1 MILIWWEWWAIIG
14 YVGDDEA
21 TAATLDANGWLKT
34 GDLCYFDSDGFL
46 HIVDRLKELIKYKAY
61 QVLQCYFF
69 FCFRPNYITVLQRF
83 QPVKPWLELSFYCH
97 WVAILWNLKINRRF
111 PLLSWNICFNQIQ
124 KLLMLLSFR
133 TCLTLLFSPSP
144 ENPMFFN
151 SLNFYMLSDL
161 SVYNYYDSQMHAL
174 GSQIYIF

>member
-46 HIVDRLKELIKYKAY
+46 RIVDRLKELIKYKAY

-83 QPVKPWLELSFYCH
+83 QPVKHGWNFHFTAIEL
-97 WVAILWNLKINRRF
+97 
-111 PLLSWNICFNQIQ
+111 
-124 KLLMLLSFR
+124 
-133 TCLTLLFSPSP
+133 PS
-144 ENPMFFN
+144 
-151 SLNFYMLSDL
+151 Y
-161 SVYNYYDSQMHAL
+161 
-174 GSQIYIF
+174 